1 MPTGACS
8 GDTSGGRLMADIPH
22 DKPWGKRR
30 LTVAAPDRFYGSRG
44 MAEKLGW
51 PQPMPETAVSEFRL
65 IVETSD
71 QRFGLTFEMVEERDG
86 RGDIELYCVEDL
98 PEFID
103 GDGPIKSGYCMP
115 EGKREYVVVEYRVL
129 TQSPEFRFALFR
141 HEFGHA
147 LKLKHPADK
156 RALSIMVPG
165 LRREGESFYFGDWRG
180 DDIKTLR
187 NLYGGW

>member
-1 MPTGACS
+1 
-8 GDTSGGRLMADIPH
+8 MAEIPN
-22 DKPWGKRR
+22 DKPWSKRWIR
-30 LTVAAPDRFYGSRG
+30 VAAPDRFYGSRG

-71 QRFGLTFEMVEERDG
+71 QLFGLTFEMVDERDG
-86 RGDIELYCVEDL
+86 RGDIELYCVENL
-98 PEFID
+98 PEELDAIA
-103 GDGPIKSGYCMP
+103 GYCMP
-115 EGKREYVVVEYRVL
+115 EGKREYVVIEYGALKRE
-129 TQSPEFRFALFR
+129 PEYRFALYR

-165 LRREGESFYFGDWRG
+165 LRREGESFYFGDWRE
-180 DDIKTLR
+180 DDVRALR